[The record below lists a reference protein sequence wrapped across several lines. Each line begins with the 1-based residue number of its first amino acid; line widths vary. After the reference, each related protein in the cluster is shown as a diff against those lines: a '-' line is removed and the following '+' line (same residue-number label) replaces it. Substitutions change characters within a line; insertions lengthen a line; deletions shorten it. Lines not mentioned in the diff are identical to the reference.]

1 MVTRWSARPSLPPTT
16 YSPEV
21 TAVDPNPARMY
32 AYCLGGKDHFAEDRN
47 ATDRIASVAPCVV
60 AAARANRAFVRRAVT
75 VMARE
80 GVVQFLDLG
89 CGLPT
94 SPAVHDLARR
104 AGATP
109 RVVYVDHDEVVLVHA
124 RAIWD
129 GVPGVLAVAGD
140 AREPAR
146 VLEDPRCQAYL
157 DLSRPVG
164 VLLTGVLHGLDDAE
178 VDAALA
184 QLRDVL
190 APGSYLALTQITA
203 PAAVAGARRS
213 GTARQPRIEHRAA
226 AAREAA
232 RLYGEL
238 VGPCRLRTPDQ
249 VARWFDRW
257 PLIEPGLTDVAAW
270 RRLPGRSRQ
279 RLPVLAGIGRRES

>member
-1 MVTRWSARPSLPPTT
+1 MGSDRPYLPPTT
-16 YSPEV
+16 YSSGV

-32 AYCLGGKDHFAEDRN
+32 AYWLGGKDHFAEDRN
-47 ATDRIASVAPCVV
+47 AADRIASVAPCVV

-94 SPAVHDLARR
+94 SPAVHDVARR

-124 RAIWD
+124 RAFWD
-129 GVPGVLAVAGD
+129 GVSGVLAVTGD
-140 AREPAR
+140 VREPAR
-146 VLEDPRCQAYL
+146 VLEDPRCRAYL

-164 VLLTGVLHGLDDAE
+164 VLVTGVLHGLDDVA

-190 APGSYLALTQITA
+190 APGSYLALTQITTPA
-203 PAAVAGARRS
+203 PEPAALPGPTAARR
-213 GTARQPRIEHRAA
+213 ARAAHRAA
-226 AAREAA
+226 ATWEAA

-238 VGPCRLRTPDQ
+238 AGPCRLRTPDQ